1 MRAADG
7 AELEFNQA
15 VGIAANNFPLEL
27 LAPPMERRAT
37 TDTDSETN
45 QQSWLDRL
53 FATSAAARVG
63 ISFRSVAPGIPS
75 FPVTT
80 AGARGVQRARSE
92 AVSAATW
99 TVSASELKPTRNAVH
114 LVFSIEDTARLP
126 GLEQALRRD
135 LQMGLMDAIDL
146 AVFEGDS
153 GASGT
158 DADIT
163 GLQTAA
169 NVVEKTLSQ
178 ANKIKPANT
187 LQAFVELI
195 DGIHAI
201 GPGDLRIVSSVG
213 ANTLWMTTIA
223 NSAAENQTVAQF
235 LMASGINW
243 TARGGIDDASTANKF
258 GGFVGRGRGIDGAG
272 VAAERPGQ
280 GPQGAYRWPGL
291 RLAVARIRARAGR
304 AFPGARGSL

>member
-1 MRAADG
+1 M
-7 AELEFNQA
+7 
-15 VGIAANNFPLEL
+15 
-27 LAPPMERRAT
+27 
-37 TDTDSETN
+37 
-45 QQSWLDRL
+45 
-53 FATSAAARVG
+53 
-63 ISFRSVAPGIPS
+63 
-75 FPVTT
+75 
-80 AGARGVQRARSE
+80 
-92 AVSAATW
+92 
-99 TVSASELKPTRNAVH
+99 H

-126 GLEQALRRD
+126 DLEQALRRD

-146 AVFEGDS
+146 AIFEGDTS
-153 GASGT
+153 ATGT

-169 NVVEKTLSQ
+169 NVVEKTLTQ
-178 ANKIKPANT
+178 ANKVKGPNT

-243 TARGGIDDASTANKF
+243 TARGGIDDGSTANKF
-258 GGFVGRGRGIDGAG
+258 GGFIGRGRGCGRVGCRRTDPRSLHQRRQGRG
-272 VAAERPGQ
+272 RPDAQ
-280 GPQGAYRWPGL
+280 LPLEFRPSAPEQLCPLEVRHLGPCHGDRMVP
-291 RLAVARIRARAGR
+291 ARRA
-304 AFPGARGSL
+304 